1 MLDAPLPASFDSQ
14 GISHMAR
21 YGPVAASLPSKFGF
35 ESPPSSL
42 PMTNAHASS
51 ALRNLQDSAY
61 IDENASKL
69 NGLGSSPPVVP
80 EDFLARRLLR
90 TERFSKSRIT
100 SASVGAS
107 EPAGSDDWDGNF
119 AFEEDL
125 VPKSLDEL
133 LTPEEKMRRL
143 AHGATNN
150 NHDDP
155 VSRQSRS
162 SLHTP
167 IESSSKVGSPST
179 SSPSRFVGA
188 LFPRASGKS
197 DGADPPSL
205 GASPFG
211 HVGSPLRNSMLNS
224 ESIPTNQHASK
235 ANDSSSI
242 MASPPRHGSTG
253 IGMISQ
259 QLRGIRINSGLG
271 SRSDALDSHPQSPV
285 QHPGISRIASGSST
299 GSSSLN
305 RTMPQSSSNGMR
317 DRGAEDEQGL
327 FSMEEEEDQQHQS
340 QSQHFKDAREKEN
353 ANERERKRE
362 QPTNGKRLSAGWMF
376 GLGSNSGRGSPSSAS
391 RPLVGTD
398 PRSSS
403 AVGKAALGWS

>member
-21 YGPVAASLPSKFGF
+21 YGPVAASLPSKFGLD
-35 ESPPSSL
+35 SPPSSL
-42 PMTNAHASS
+42 PMANAHGSS

-61 IDENASKL
+61 GDENVGKL

-80 EDFLARRLLR
+80 EDFLARRFLR
-90 TERFSKSRIT
+90 TERLSKSRIM

-107 EPAGSDDWDGNF
+107 EPVGSDDWDGNF

-133 LTPEEKMRRL
+133 LTPEEKLRRL
-143 AHGATNN
+143 AHGAITN
-150 NHDDP
+150 NHDD
-155 VSRQSRS
+155 SALRQSRS

-167 IESSSKVGSPST
+167 VDSSSKVGSPST

-197 DGADPPSL
+197 DGADPSSL

-224 ESIPTNQHASK
+224 ESISANQNALKIS
-235 ANDSSSI
+235 DGSSGL
-242 MASPPRHGSTG
+242 ASPPRHGSTG
-253 IGMISQ
+253 MSMISQ
-259 QLRGIRINSGLG
+259 QLRGMRIGSGLG
-271 SRSDALDSHPQSPV
+271 SRSDALDSHPHSPV
-285 QHPGISRIASGSST
+285 QHPGISRIASGSSV

-305 RTMPQSSSNGMR
+305 RAVPHSSSNGTR

-327 FSMEEEEDQQHQS
+327 FSMEEEDDQQHQS
-340 QSQHFKDAREKEN
+340 QPQQYKDAREKEN
-353 ANERERKRE
+353 ADERERKRE
-362 QPTNGKRLSAGWMF
+362 QPANGKRLSAGWMF
-376 GLGSNSGRGSPSSAS
+376 GLGTNSGRGSPSPAS